1 MLEIELPEFAPELA
15 LVVACSRWPPGAS
28 EEQEVRTRVAA
39 PIDWNLFLAWVR
51 RNRIAPLVYRNLRLV
66 ACPLVPD
73 AVVLQLQSESMR
85 NARRALMQI
94 AEGAR
99 ISRLLAAGGI
109 RSMIVKGPV
118 LAQLVYGDP
127 TLRESEDIDLVVDP
141 DSVPE
146 VNRTLASAGYH
157 RVIPDVNISR
167 PLLEIYQRRRCQF
180 AYYSETRDLSLE
192 LHWRLTSN
200 PLLMPMDSATLW
212 GRSEQVRVAGASLS
226 TLPDEDL
233 FLYLCVHGSAHMWF
247 RLKWLADIAAL
258 LQQLRSEVIDRI
270 ANRARELGV
279 ERSFHQAVILA
290 HWLMAAPVPME
301 ALAKAH
307 RDRAAKRL
315 AIAGCRALNWHG
327 SPEEP
332 IQTQWFSA
340 WVNWHAFSL
349 RPGLQFRWRE
359 LQNQMFSPEDLARV
373 PVPERLFFLYLPL
386 RPLSWIIRHFCRP

>member
-1 MLEIELPEFAPELA
+1 MNRIRPSSATSCRTADLRADNSMLEIELPEFAPELA

-94 AEGAR
+94 AEAAR

-141 DSVPE
+141 DSVPD

-167 PLLEIYQRRRCQF
+167 PLLEIYQR
-180 AYYSETRDLSLE
+180 
-192 LHWRLTSN
+192 
-200 PLLMPMDSATLW
+200 
-212 GRSEQVRVAGASLS
+212 
-226 TLPDEDL
+226 
-233 FLYLCVHGSAHMWF
+233 
-247 RLKWLADIAAL
+247 
-258 LQQLRSEVIDRI
+258 
-270 ANRARELGV
+270 
-279 ERSFHQAVILA
+279 
-290 HWLMAAPVPME
+290 
-301 ALAKAH
+301 
-307 RDRAAKRL
+307 
-315 AIAGCRALNWHG
+315 
-327 SPEEP
+327 
-332 IQTQWFSA
+332 
-340 WVNWHAFSL
+340 
-349 RPGLQFRWRE
+349 
-359 LQNQMFSPEDLARV
+359 
-373 PVPERLFFLYLPL
+373 
-386 RPLSWIIRHFCRP
+386 